1 MQFLPC
7 QVMTIMC
14 INVLDCNR
22 QFLLLSLNTKILIRS
37 RGLYVICHNINYKL
51 GSGWIIKM
59 LMSFKFDSLLCKT
72 KIYK

>member
-22 QFLLLSLNTKILIRS
+22 QFLLLSLNTNISRPICDMSVILIIRWVV
-37 RGLYVICHNINYKL
+37 G
-51 GSGWIIKM
+51 GS
-59 LMSFKFDSLLCKT
+59 
-72 KIYK
+72 

>member
-1 MQFLPC
+1 MQFFPC

-14 INVLDCNR
+14 INVLDSNR
-22 QFLLLSLNTKILIRS
+22 QFPPLSLNTKISIRS
-37 RGLYVICHNINYKL
+37 QCLYVICHNVNYTL

-59 LMSFKFDSLLCKT
+59 LTSFKFDYLLCKT